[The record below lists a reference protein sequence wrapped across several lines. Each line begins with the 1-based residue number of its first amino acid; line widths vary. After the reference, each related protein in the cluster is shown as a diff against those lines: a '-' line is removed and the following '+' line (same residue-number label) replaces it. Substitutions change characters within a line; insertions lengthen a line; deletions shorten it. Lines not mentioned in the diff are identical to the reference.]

1 MRFSEC
7 NERGLDPRPS
17 VESMNIKES
26 IAEKVSQFSGVS
38 NEEILGW
45 FETPP
50 SPDKGDIALPCF
62 KLARSLRKAPP
73 AIAGELSAAFE
84 GFEGIVRAE
93 PAGGYLNFFLDRSGE
108 AKKVVC
114 RVLDEGEA
122 YGASAEGEGRNV
134 CIDFSS
140 INICKPFGVH
150 HITTTVLGHSL
161 SRIFK
166 HLGFNPVRINHLG
179 DWGTQFGKML
189 VAFKKWGDRE
199 KIENAESP
207 MRELVDLYVKFHQ
220 EAETHPELED
230 EARAAFRSI
239 ELHDPENWALY
250 DWFKEMTLKEAKRT
264 YDLLGVEFDSY
275 NGEAFYEDK
284 MPAVIKE
291 LQDKGVTT
299 VDNGMT
305 IVDLSAYDMPPC
317 LILKSNGGTIYPTRD
332 ITAAIYRKNT
342 YDFYKNLYVV
352 AYQQNL
358 HFRQVFKTLELM
370 GYDWAKDCVHVNF
383 GMISMPEG
391 TFSTRKGNAIYL
403 EDVLIKAI
411 EKTKAIMAEKS
422 PDLENMD
429 EVARQVGVGAVV
441 WGPLYSSRIK
451 DFTFSWDKAL
461 NFEGETAPYAQYT
474 HARCCSVLRKAGE
487 YDIEKADWAALQN
500 ESCTA
505 LVKAMAALPSCIES
519 AAEKYE
525 PYLISRNVIEICSA
539 FNKFY
544 FENRIMDEDE
554 GIRNARLAITDAA
567 RTAIKTGLYL
577 VGVEA
582 PERM

>member
-1 MRFSEC
+1 
-7 NERGLDPRPS
+7 
-17 VESMNIKES
+17 MNIKER
-26 IAEKVSQFSGVS
+26 IADRISELTGVTA
-38 NEEILGW
+38 EDAAAF
-45 FETPP
+45 FEAPP
-50 SPDKGDIALPCF
+50 TPDKGDIALPCF

-73 AIAGELSAAFE
+73 VIASELAAAFS
-84 GFEGIVRAE
+84 GFEGITKAE
-93 PAGGYLNFFLDRSGE
+93 PVGGYLNFFLDRTDE
-108 AKKVVC
+108 AKKTVLK
-114 RVLDEGEA
+114 VLDEGEN
-122 YGASAEGEGRNV
+122 YGSSAEGANRNV

-150 HITTTVLGHSL
+150 HITTTVLGNSL
-161 SRIFK
+161 ARIYK

-199 KIENAESP
+199 TVENSESP
-207 MRELVDLYVKFHQ
+207 MRELVALYVRFHQ
-220 EAETHPELED
+220 EAEAHPELED

-250 DWFKEMTLKEAKRT
+250 DWFKEMTLKEAQRT

-284 MPAVIKE
+284 MPAVIEEMKA
-291 LQDKGVTT
+291 KGVTT

-305 IVDLSAYDMPPC
+305 IVDLSAYGMPPC

-332 ITAAIYRKNT
+332 ITAAIYRKKT

-370 GYDWAKDCVHVNF
+370 GCDWAKDCVHVNF

-403 EDVLIKAI
+403 EDVLLKAI
-411 EKTKAIMAEKS
+411 EKTKTIMMEKS
-422 PDLENMD
+422 PDLPNMD
-429 EVARQVGVGAVV
+429 EVARQIGVGAVV

-474 HARCCSVLRKAGE
+474 HARCCSVLRKAEGC
-487 YDIEKADWAALQN
+487 DVGKADWSALDN
-500 ESCTA
+500 ESSAA
-505 LVKAMAALPSCIES
+505 LVKAIKALPDSIAS

-525 PYLISRNVIEICSA
+525 PYLVSRNVIDICSA

-544 FENRIMDEDE
+544 FENRIMDDDE
-554 GIRNARLAITDAA
+554 GVRNARLALTDAA
-567 RTAIKTGLYL
+567 RSAIKTGLYL
-577 VGVEA
+577 VGIEA

>member
-1 MRFSEC
+1 M
-7 NERGLDPRPS
+7 D
-17 VESMNIKES
+17 IKS
-26 IAEKVSQFSGVS
+26 AIASKVSDFAGVPA
-38 NEEILGW
+38 EEVLSW
-45 FETPP
+45 FEVPP

-73 AIAGELSAAFE
+73 AIAQELSAGFK
-84 GFEGIVRAE
+84 GFEGIDRAE
-93 PAGGYLNFFLDRSGE
+93 PMGGYLNFFLDRSGE
-108 AKKVVC
+108 AKKTVMKI
-114 RVLDEGEA
+114 LSDGASFGSSDEGKK
-122 YGASAEGEGRNV
+122 RNI

-161 SRIFK
+161 SRIFR
-166 HLGFNPVRINHLG
+166 HLGFTPVRINHLG

-220 EAETHPELED
+220 EAEKDPSLED

-250 DWFKEMTLKEAKRT
+250 DWFKEMTLKEAQRT

-284 MPAVIKE
+284 MPAVIEE
-291 LQDKGVTT
+291 LKAKGVTT

-403 EDVLIKAI
+403 EDVLLKAI
-411 EKTKAIMAEKS
+411 EKTKAIMMEKS

-474 HARCCSVLRKAGE
+474 HARCCSVLRKAGA
-487 YDIEKADWAALQN
+487 YDIEKADWGCLDN
-500 ESCTA
+500 ESCA
-505 LVKAMAALPSCIES
+505 NLIKAMNALPAAVEN

-544 FENRIMDEDE
+544 FDNRIMDEDE
-554 GIRNARLAITDAA
+554 GVRSARLAVTDAA
-567 RTAIKTGLYL
+567 RTVIKLGLYL
-577 VGVEA
+577 VGIDA
-582 PERM
+582 PEKM

>member
-1 MRFSEC
+1 MDVKI
-7 NERGLDPRPS
+7 GIAD
-17 VESMNIKES
+17 K
-26 IAEKVSQFSGVS
+26 IAEFAEVSP
-38 NEEILGW
+38 EEILSW

-50 SPDKGDIALPCF
+50 TPDKGDIALPCF
-62 KLARSLRKAPP
+62 KLARSMRKAPP
-73 AIAGELSAAFE
+73 VIAAELAGRFE
-84 GFEGIVRAE
+84 GFPGIEKAA
-93 PAGGYLNFFLDRSGE
+93 PMGGYLNFFLDRSGE
-108 AKKVVC
+108 AKKT
-114 RVLDEGEA
+114 VLRILSEGGRFGSTDEGR
-122 YGASAEGEGRNV
+122 GRNI

-161 SRIFK
+161 ARIFR

-189 VAFKKWGDRE
+189 VAYKKWGDRE
-199 KIENAESP
+199 KVENAASP
-207 MRELVDLYVKFHQ
+207 TRELVDLYVRFHQ
-220 EAETHPELED
+220 EAEKDPSLED

-239 ELHDPENWALY
+239 ELHDPENWELY
-250 DWFKEMTLKEAKRT
+250 QWFKELTLREAQRV

-383 GMISMPEG
+383 GMISMQDM

-403 EDVLIKAI
+403 EDVLTKAI
-411 EKTKAIMAEKS
+411 EKTKAVMMEKS
-422 PDLENMD
+422 PDLPDMD

-474 HARCCSVLRKAGE
+474 HARCCSVLRKAE
-487 YDIEKADWAALQN
+487 DYDPEKADWSCLDN
-500 ESCTA
+500 ESCA
-505 LVKAMAALPSCIES
+505 NLIKAMNALPAAIEN

-525 PYLISRNVIEICSA
+525 PYLVSRAVIEICA
-539 FNKFY
+539 CFNKFY

-554 GIRNARLAITDAA
+554 GVRNARLAVTDAA

-577 VGVEA
+577 VGIEA

>member
-1 MRFSEC
+1 M
-7 NERGLDPRPS
+7 D
-17 VESMNIKES
+17 VKTA
-26 IAEKVSQFSGVS
+26 IAERFASVSGISA
-38 NEEILGW
+38 EECLTWI
-45 FETPP
+45 EVPR
-50 SPDKGDIALPCF
+50 SAEMGDFAMPCF
-62 KLARSLRKAPP
+62 RLAKTMRKAPA
-73 AIAGELSAAFE
+73 AIAAELLPGLQNIE
-84 GFEGIVRAE
+84 GVARAE
-93 PAGGYLNFFLDRSGE
+93 AVGGYINFFEDRSGS
-108 AKKVVC
+108 AKAT
-114 RVLDEGEA
+114 VLEILDKGA
-122 YGASAEGEGRNV
+122 QYGASGEGAGRNV

-166 HLGFNPVRINHLG
+166 HLGYNPVRINHLG

-199 KIENAESP
+199 KIEASASP
-207 MRELVDLYVKFHQ
+207 MRELVDLYVRFHQ
-220 EAETHPELED
+220 EAEEHPELED

-239 ELHDPENWALY
+239 ELHDPENWELY
-250 DWFKEMTLKEAKRT
+250 QWFKEMTLREAQRT

-284 MPAVIKE
+284 MPAVIDQME
-291 LQDKGVTT
+291 AKGVLTE
-299 VDNGMT
+299 DAGCR

-317 LILKSNGGTIYPTRD
+317 LIIKSNGGTVYPTRD

-370 GYDWAKDCVHVNF
+370 GFDWAKDCVHVNF

-403 EDVLIKAI
+403 EDVLNASI
-411 EKTKAIMAEKS
+411 EKTKAIMMEKS
-422 PDLENMD
+422 PDLPDMD
-429 EVARQVGVGAVV
+429 EVARQVGVGAIV

-474 HARCCSVLRKAGE
+474 HARCCSVLRKAGG
-487 YDIEKADWAALQN
+487 YDIEKADWSAVEN
-500 ESCTA
+500 ESC
-505 LVKAMAALPSCIES
+505 AALIKALGALPKAIKQAS
-519 AAEKYE
+519 EKYE
-525 PYLISRNVIEICSA
+525 PYLVSRAVIDICSA

-544 FENRIMDEDE
+544 FENRIMGEAE
-554 GIRNARLAITDAA
+554 GVSAARLAVTDAT
-567 RTAIKTGLYL
+567 RLAIKTGLYL
-577 VGVEA
+577 VGIDA

>member
-1 MRFSEC
+1 MT
-7 NERGLDPRPS
+7 
-17 VESMNIKES
+17 IHES
-26 IAEKVSQFSGVS
+26 IAAKVSAFAGVT
-38 NEEILGW
+38 EEDVLGW

-50 SPDKGDIALPCF
+50 TPDKGDIALPCF
-62 KLARSLRKAPP
+62 KLAKALRKAPP
-73 AIAGELSAAFE
+73 MIAAELAKEFE
-84 GFEGIVRAE
+84 GFGGIVKAE
-93 PAGGYLNFFLDRSGE
+93 PAGGYLNFFLDRTGE
-108 AKKVVC
+108 AKKL
-114 RVLDEGEA
+114 VLKVLEEGDFYGSSDEG
-122 YGASAEGEGRNV
+122 GMRNV

-140 INICKPFGVH
+140 INICKPFGIH

-161 SRIFK
+161 SRVFR
-166 HLGFNPVRINHLG
+166 HLGYNPVRINHLG

-189 VAFKKWGDRE
+189 VAYKKWGDRE
-199 KIENAESP
+199 RIENAASP
-207 MRELVDLYVKFHQ
+207 TRELVDLYVKFHQ
-220 EAETHPELED
+220 EAEKDPSLDD

-239 ELHDPENWALY
+239 ELHDPENWELY
-250 DWFKEMTLKEAKRT
+250 QWFKELTIREAQRV

-284 MPAVIKE
+284 MPAVIDE
-291 LQDKGVTT
+291 LKAKGVTT

-383 GMISMPEG
+383 GMISMQDM

-403 EDVLIKAI
+403 EDVLMKAI
-411 EKTKAIMAEKS
+411 EKTKAIMQEKS
-422 PDLENMD
+422 PDLADMD

-451 DFTFSWDKAL
+451 DFTFSWEKAL

-474 HARCCSVLRKAGE
+474 HARCCSVLRKAEG
-487 YDIEKADWAALQN
+487 YDIEKADWSCLDNESTAALI
-500 ESCTA
+500 
-505 LVKAMAALPSCIES
+505 KAIKALPDSIES

-525 PYLISRNVIEICSA
+525 PYLVSRNVIDICSA

-554 GIRNARLAITDAA
+554 GVRCARLAVTDAA

-577 VGVEA
+577 VGIEA

>member
-1 MRFSEC
+1 MT
-7 NERGLDPRPS
+7 
-17 VESMNIKES
+17 IHES
-26 IAEKVSQFSGVS
+26 IAAKVSAFAGVT
-38 NEEILGW
+38 EEDVLGW

-50 SPDKGDIALPCF
+50 TPDKGDIALPCF
-62 KLARSLRKAPP
+62 KLAKALRKAPP
-73 AIAGELSAAFE
+73 MIAAELAKEFE
-84 GFEGIVRAE
+84 GFVGIVKAE
-93 PAGGYLNFFLDRSGE
+93 PAGGYLNFFLDRMGE
-108 AKKVVC
+108 AKKL
-114 RVLDEGEA
+114 VLKVLEEGDSYGSSDEG
-122 YGASAEGEGRNV
+122 GMRNV

-140 INICKPFGVH
+140 INICKPFGIH

-161 SRIFK
+161 SRIFR
-166 HLGFNPVRINHLG
+166 HLGYNPVRINHLG

-189 VAFKKWGDRE
+189 VAYKKWGDRE
-199 KIENAESP
+199 RIENAASP
-207 MRELVDLYVKFHQ
+207 TRELVDLYVKFHQ
-220 EAETHPELED
+220 EAEKDPSLDD

-239 ELHDPENWALY
+239 ELHDPENWELY
-250 DWFKEMTLKEAKRT
+250 QWFKELTIREAQRV

-284 MPAVIKE
+284 MPAVIDE
-291 LQDKGVTT
+291 LKAKGVTT

-383 GMISMPEG
+383 GMISMQDM

-403 EDVLIKAI
+403 EDVLMKAI
-411 EKTKAIMAEKS
+411 EKTKAIMQEKS
-422 PDLENMD
+422 PDLADMD

-451 DFTFSWDKAL
+451 DFTFSWEKAL

-474 HARCCSVLRKAGE
+474 HARCCSVLRKAEG
-487 YDIEKADWAALQN
+487 YDIEKADWSCLDN
-500 ESCTA
+500 ESTA
-505 LVKAMAALPSCIES
+505 NLIKAMKALPAAIEN

-554 GIRNARLAITDAA
+554 GVRSARLAVTDAA
-567 RTAIKTGLYL
+567 RKVIKLGLYL
-577 VGVEA
+577 VGIEA

>member
-1 MRFSEC
+1 MT
-7 NERGLDPRPS
+7 
-17 VESMNIKES
+17 IHES
-26 IAEKVSQFSGVS
+26 IAAKVSAFAGVT
-38 NEEILGW
+38 EEDVLGW

-50 SPDKGDIALPCF
+50 TPDKGDIALPCF
-62 KLARSLRKAPP
+62 KLAKALRKAPP
-73 AIAGELSAAFE
+73 MIAAELAKEFE
-84 GFEGIVRAE
+84 GFGGIVKAE
-93 PAGGYLNFFLDRSGE
+93 PAGGYLNFFLDRTGE
-108 AKKVVC
+108 AKKL
-114 RVLDEGEA
+114 VLKVLEEGDSYGSSDEG
-122 YGASAEGEGRNV
+122 GMRNV

-140 INICKPFGVH
+140 INICKPFGIH

-161 SRIFK
+161 SRVFR
-166 HLGFNPVRINHLG
+166 HLGYNPVRINHLG

-189 VAFKKWGDRE
+189 VAYKKWGDKER
-199 KIENAESP
+199 IENAASP
-207 MRELVDLYVKFHQ
+207 TRELVDLYVKFHQ
-220 EAETHPELED
+220 EAEKDPSLDD

-239 ELHDPENWALY
+239 ELHDPENWELY
-250 DWFKEMTLKEAKRT
+250 QWFKELTIREAQRV

-284 MPAVIKE
+284 MPAVIDE
-291 LQDKGVTT
+291 LKAKGVTT

-383 GMISMPEG
+383 GMISMQDM

-403 EDVLIKAI
+403 EDVLMKAI
-411 EKTKAIMAEKS
+411 EKTKAIMQEKS
-422 PDLENMD
+422 PDLADMD

-451 DFTFSWDKAL
+451 DFTFSWEKAL

-474 HARCCSVLRKAGE
+474 HARCCSVLRKAEG
-487 YDIEKADWAALQN
+487 YDIVKADWSCLDN
-500 ESCTA
+500 ESTA
-505 LVKAMAALPSCIES
+505 NLIKAMKALPAAIEN

-544 FENRIMDEDE
+544 FENRIMDENE
-554 GIRNARLAITDAA
+554 GVRSARLAVTDAA
-567 RTAIKTGLYL
+567 RKVIKLGLYL
-577 VGVEA
+577 VGIEA

>member
-1 MRFSEC
+1 MT
-7 NERGLDPRPS
+7 
-17 VESMNIKES
+17 IHES
-26 IAEKVSQFSGVS
+26 IAAKVSAFAGVT
-38 NEEILGW
+38 EEDVLGW

-50 SPDKGDIALPCF
+50 TPDKGDIALPCF
-62 KLARSLRKAPP
+62 KLAKALRKAPP
-73 AIAGELSAAFE
+73 MIASELAKEFE
-84 GFEGIVRAE
+84 GFGGIVKAE
-93 PAGGYLNFFLDRSGE
+93 PAGGYLNFFLDRTGE
-108 AKKVVC
+108 AKKL
-114 RVLDEGEA
+114 VLQVLEEGDSYGSSDEG
-122 YGASAEGEGRNV
+122 GMRNV

-140 INICKPFGVH
+140 INICKPFGIH

-161 SRIFK
+161 SRVFR
-166 HLGFNPVRINHLG
+166 HLGYNPVRINHLG

-189 VAFKKWGDRE
+189 VAYKKWGDKER
-199 KIENAESP
+199 IENAASP
-207 MRELVDLYVKFHQ
+207 TRELVDLYVKFHQ
-220 EAETHPELED
+220 EAEKDPSLDD

-239 ELHDPENWALY
+239 ELHDPENWELY
-250 DWFKEMTLKEAKRT
+250 QWFKELTIREAQRV

-284 MPAVIKE
+284 MPAVIDE
-291 LQDKGVTT
+291 LKAKGVTT

-383 GMISMPEG
+383 GMISMQDM

-403 EDVLIKAI
+403 EDVLMKAI
-411 EKTKAIMAEKS
+411 EKTKAIMQEKS
-422 PDLENMD
+422 PDLADMD

-451 DFTFSWDKAL
+451 DFTFSWEKAL

-474 HARCCSVLRKAGE
+474 HARCCSVLRKAEG
-487 YDIEKADWAALQN
+487 YDIVKADWSCLDN
-500 ESCTA
+500 ESTA
-505 LVKAMAALPSCIES
+505 NLIKAMKALPAAIEN

-544 FENRIMDEDE
+544 FENRIMDENE
-554 GIRNARLAITDAA
+554 GVRSARLAVTDAA
-567 RTAIKTGLYL
+567 RKVIKLGLYL
-577 VGVEA
+577 VGIEA